1 MRSSKTHEGIFSIL
15 EKVVRAHPAIYIF
28 FRKLIKFTNIFEKDF
43 DGLKLLDINK
53 KKN

>member
-1 MRSSKTHEGIFSIL
+1 MKASFYFRKI
-15 EKVVRAHPAIYIF
+15 VRASSNLYI

-43 DGLKLLDINK
+43 DGLKLLDID